1 MRRGTPVVLY
11 TMAVLLL
18 LATSATQLYS
28 SSGVPVLYR
37 GVVVGCA
44 EGLEDYVNTLARTV
58 GNYTVYF
65 FGIKGCLDCAEMERY
80 LSGLAIA
87 ELAYVDVAV
96 DRDLFGELIRVLSGY
111 VGEEYLKEVPVVLVV
126 CGGRPVVVS
135 VGTYRN
141 NTFWRSTLGCSYS
154 PTCVPTPRSRPNT
167 LGLLASA
174 VALGLAS
181 SLSPCVLYLYTALLL
196 SYTTSGLGAPTRRL
210 LVFVAGLGL
219 GYLAVVLG
227 LSRAMA
233 YLRHLS
239 WVLMIALGVY
249 MVLHSRG
256 AIGCPVGGRACR
268 EVPVPGVN
276 PLAGLGGVLTLG
288 LGLLA
293 SLSAAPCSS
302 GYYVVLYTA
311 SGGYMTT
318 TLLAVYILSFISP
331 YLVLSIASRRLLSIV
346 ERVTRG
352 VAVVEGAA
360 GVAMVALGVYQ
371 ALGTWLLSTT

>member
-1 MRRGTPVVLY
+1 VRHGRPVVLY
-11 TMAVLLL
+11 TIAVLLL

-37 GVVVGCA
+37 GVAVGCA
-44 EGLEDYVNTLARTV
+44 EGLEDYVNTLVRAV

-65 FGIKGCLDCAEMERY
+65 FGVKGCLDCAEMEGY

-141 NTFWRSTLGCSYS
+141 DTFWRSTLGCSYT
-154 PTCVPTPRSRPNT
+154 PTCVPTPRGRPNT

-196 SYTTSGLGAPTRRL
+196 SYTASGFASTRRL

-239 WVLMIALGVY
+239 WVLMVALGVY

-293 SLSAAPCSS
+293 SLSAVPCSS

-311 SGGYMTT
+311 SGGYVTT
-318 TLLAVYILSFISP
+318 TLLAAYILSFISP
-331 YLVLSIASRRLLSIV
+331 YLALSIASRRLLSIA
-346 ERVTRG
+346 ERVARG

>member
-1 MRRGTPVVLY
+1 VRRGRPVVLY
-11 TMAVLLL
+11 TIAVLLL
-18 LATSATQLYS
+18 LVTSATQLYS

-37 GVVVGCA
+37 GVAVGCA
-44 EGLEDYVNTLARTV
+44 EGLEDYVNTLVRAV

-65 FGIKGCLDCAEMERY
+65 FGVKGCLDCAEMEGY

-96 DRDLFGELIRVLSGY
+96 DRDLLGELIRVLSGY

-126 CGGRPVVVS
+126 CGGRPLVVS

-141 NTFWRSTLGCSYS
+141 DTFWRSTLGCSYT
-154 PTCVPTPRSRPNT
+154 PTCVPTPRGRPNT

-196 SYTTSGLGAPTRRL
+196 SYTASGFASTRRL

-268 EVPVPGVN
+268 EVPVPGAN
-276 PLAGLGGVLTLG
+276 PLAGLGGALTLG

-293 SLSAAPCSS
+293 SLSAVPCSS

-311 SGGYMTT
+311 SGGYVTT
-318 TLLAVYILSFISP
+318 TLLAAYILSFISP
-331 YLVLSIASRRLLSIV
+331 YLALSIASRRLLSIA
-346 ERVTRG
+346 ERVARG

>member
-1 MRRGTPVVLY
+1 VRHGRPVVLY
-11 TMAVLLL
+11 TIAVLLL

-37 GVVVGCA
+37 GVAVGCA
-44 EGLEDYVNTLARTV
+44 EGLEDYVNTLVRAV

-65 FGIKGCLDCAEMERY
+65 FGVKGCLDCAEMEGY

-141 NTFWRSTLGCSYS
+141 DTFWRSTLGCSYT
-154 PTCVPTPRSRPNT
+154 PTCVPTPRGRPNT

-196 SYTTSGLGAPTRRL
+196 SYTASGFASTRRL

-239 WVLMIALGVY
+239 WVLMVALGVY

-293 SLSAAPCSS
+293 SLSAVPCSS

-311 SGGYMTT
+311 SGGYVTT
-318 TLLAVYILSFISP
+318 TLLAAYILSVISP
-331 YLVLSIASRRLLSIV
+331 YLVLSIASRRLLSIA
-346 ERVTRG
+346 ERVARG